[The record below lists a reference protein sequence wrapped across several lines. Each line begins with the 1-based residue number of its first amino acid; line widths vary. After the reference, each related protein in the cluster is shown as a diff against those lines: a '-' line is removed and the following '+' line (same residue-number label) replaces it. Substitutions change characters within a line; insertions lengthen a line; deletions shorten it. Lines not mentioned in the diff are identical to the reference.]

1 LIFDIFRVR
10 IFEIVVSEIRPHQK
24 GRRPKI
30 GEWRIVRRKDGAVDG
45 RSLRRTGRD
54 VLFAA
59 KVSETFGPTIKEI
72 AAREKRTVGAVLE
85 DALRLYRLSKKPKR
99 PRAVRGDE
107 GTRGGSGIRP
117 KRDPA

>member
-1 LIFDIFRVR
+1 VKDLK
-10 IFEIVVSEIRPHQK
+10 PHQR
-24 GRRPKI
+24 GRRPKT
-30 GEWRIVRRKDGAVDG
+30 GEWHIVRRKDGAVDG
-45 RSLRRTGRD
+45 RSVRRTGRD

-85 DALRLYRLSKKPKR
+85 DALQLYRVSKKPKR
-99 PRAVRGDE
+99 PRAVRDDE
-107 GTRGGSGIRP
+107 GTRSGSGIRP

>member
-1 LIFDIFRVR
+1 V
-10 IFEIVVSEIRPHQK
+10 H
-24 GRRPKI
+24 
-30 GEWRIVRRKDGAVDG
+30 RKDGGVDG

-85 DALRLYRLSKKPKR
+85 DALQVYRLSKKPKR
-99 PRAVRGDE
+99 PPAAAGNE
-107 GTRGGSGIRP
+107 GGGSSGIRP